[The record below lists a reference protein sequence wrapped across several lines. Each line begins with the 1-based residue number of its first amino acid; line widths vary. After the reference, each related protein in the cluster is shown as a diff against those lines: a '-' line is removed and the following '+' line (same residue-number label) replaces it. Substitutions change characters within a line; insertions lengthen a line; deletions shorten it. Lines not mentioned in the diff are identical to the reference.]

1 MIPFLLMSILISF
14 LIILISV
21 WVEDSRINKLRHD
34 IDVLSE
40 ELEDY
45 SNKIKEFEERLHAI
59 ENKYQNRAIENELI

>member
-45 SNKIKEFEERLHAI
+45 SNKIKELDERLHAI
-59 ENKYQNRAIENELI
+59 ENKVQNRAIENELI